1 MGVGWGSE
9 VKNPTTITL
18 FELELVVETKIRKKK
33 TVFNFLRQL

>member
-33 TVFNFLRQL
+33 QFSTF